1 MMVSDFLG
9 SRLSNKSIERDARCA
24 RAPHAGRYA

>member
-1 MMVSDFLG
+1 MVSDFLG

-24 RAPHAGRYA
+24 RAPHADR